1 MLRTTDTTDSTTEP
15 TTDAE
20 NTGAVIDLDRH
31 PIAGDDAARRELV
44 ARCRTSLA
52 DDGCV
57 VLDGF
62 VRADALARM
71 ADEGRQV
78 AGDAHFNETITNCY
92 SSDDD
97 PTLSADHPRRIFME
111 RTNGFVAADR
121 LSSDLTVRRL
131 YHDDALR
138 RFVADCTGI
147 DVLHEYGD
155 PFGHL
160 VFNVVRPGCQ
170 HPWHFDNNDFVV
182 TVLTQRAEA
191 GGVFEYCPG
200 IRSRDEENT
209 DAIGAVLAG
218 DRSPIRELDLQPGS
232 LQIFFGRDSLHRVT
246 RVEGDRERHVLIL
259 GYSREPDQI
268 AGVDRTRRLF
278 GRVSDAHRR
287 ADANGH
293 SLEAVGTSTGGERS

>member
-1 MLRTTDTTDSTTEP
+1 MTDTTHP
-15 TTDAE
+15 TTGPATDARR
-20 NTGAVIDLDRH
+20 TGEVIDLDRH
-31 PIAGDDAARRELV
+31 PIAGDDAARQDLV
-44 ARCRTSLA
+44 ARCRRSLA

-62 VRADALARM
+62 VRADALVRM
-71 ADEGRQV
+71 ADEGRLV
-78 AGDAHFNETITNCY
+78 AGDAYFNRTVTNCY

-97 PTLSADHPRRIFME
+97 PTLAPDHPRRVFME

-121 LSSDLTVRRL
+121 LPSDLTVRRL

-147 DVLHEYGD
+147 DALHEYGD

-200 IRSRDEENT
+200 IRSRDEEDT

-218 DRSPIRELDLQPGS
+218 DRSRVRELDLQPGS

-259 GYSREPDQI
+259 GYSREPDQV
-268 AGVDRTRRLF
+268 AGVERTRRLF
-278 GRVSDAHRR
+278 GRVSAAHRR
-287 ADANGH
+287 ADADGS
-293 SLEAVGTSTGGERS
+293 SLEAVGATTGGSRS